1 VKIAYI
7 GQKGIPATFGG
18 VDFHVEELSKRIVQR
33 EHKVYVY
40 VRNWYTDRNLR
51 EYQGVKLIHTSTMR
65 TKHLDT
71 FMHSLTSSLHSIF
84 QDYDII
90 HYHALGPTIFSWLPK
105 FLRSKVV
112 VTVHGLDWQRGKWG
126 RFAKAF
132 LKFTERTATYVPN
145 KTIVVSKAQKEYF
158 ESKYGRECIY
168 IPNGVNI
175 PQAKPTS
182 GIVKE
187 KYDLNGEDYLLW
199 MGRLTPEKRVDWL
212 IKVFREIKT
221 KMPTLRLVIAGGSS
235 ATDEYVRGLE
245 KLAGDDE
252 RIIFTGYVAGQEKE
266 ELFSN
271 ALLFVL
277 PSYLEGLPIA
287 LLEAMSYRLP
297 CLASD
302 IPPHKEVISEG
313 VDGFLFQS
321 NNFSNFVEE
330 LKELLRNSN
339 GRKHIGENAKRK
351 VKREY
356 NWDKVVRKTEEVYE
370 EVLKS

>member
-1 VKIAYI
+1 MKIAYI

-33 EHKVYVY
+33 GHKVYVY

-105 FLRSKVV
+105 FFRGKVV

-126 RFAKAF
+126 SFAKAF
-132 LKFTERTATYVPN
+132 LKFTERTATYIPD

-175 PQAKPTS
+175 PQAKATS

-245 KLAGDDE
+245 KLVGDDE

-321 NNFSNFVEE
+321 NNFSNLVEK
-330 LKELLRNSN
+330 LKDLLRSPN
-339 GRKHIGENAKRK
+339 GRKYIGENAKRK